1 MGTPAAVMGDR
12 ISGTCT
18 THLVPGPTGAP
29 TPVPQLPFSS
39 PLTVA
44 LATRTLVAGKPAAL
58 QGSSGLNA
66 PPHAGLHPSDPF
78 MLPNTQ
84 IGRVVKGSTSV
95 LIEGRP
101 AAKTGSTCTTDAGAP
116 GQLTGTATTVLIGG

>member
-18 THLVPGPTGAP
+18 VHLIPGPAGAP
-29 TPVPQLPFSS
+29 SPSPPLPFSS

-44 LATRTLVAGKPAAL
+44 LATRTLITSKPAAL
-58 QGSSGLNA
+58 QGSSGFNT
-66 PPHAGLHPSDPF
+66 PPHVGLHPSDPF
-78 MLPNTQ
+78 MLPTTQ
-84 IGRVVKGSTSV
+84 IGRVVKGSSSV

-101 AAKTGSTCTTDAGAP
+101 AAKTGSTCTINAGAP
-116 GQLTGTATTVLIGG
+116 GQLAGSATTVLIGG

>member
-12 ISGTCT
+12 INGTCT
-18 THLVPGPTGAP
+18 VHLVPGPAGAP
-29 TPVPQLPFSS
+29 TPAPPQPFSS

-44 LATRTLVAGKPAAL
+44 LATRTLITGKPATM
-58 QGSSGLNA
+58 QGSSGFNA
-66 PPHAGLHPSDPF
+66 PPHVGLHPSDPF
-78 MLPNTQ
+78 MLPATQ

-101 AAKTGSTCTTDAGAP
+101 AAKTGSTCTINAGAP

>member
-12 ISGTCT
+12 INGTCT
-18 THLVPGPTGAP
+18 VHLVPGPTGAP
-29 TPVPQLPFSS
+29 VAAPPLGFSS

-44 LATRTLVAGKPAAL
+44 LATRTLIGGKPAAL
-58 QGSSGLNA
+58 QGSSGLNT
-66 PPHAGLHPSDPF
+66 PPHVGLHPSDPF
-78 MLPNTQ
+78 VLPATQ

-101 AAKTGSTCTTDAGAP
+101 AAKTGSACTINAGAP
-116 GQLTGTATTVLIGG
+116 GQLSGTAATVLIGG

>member
-12 ISGTCT
+12 INGTCT
-18 THLVPGPTGAP
+18 VHLVPGPAGAP
-29 TPVPQLPFSS
+29 SPAPQLPFSS

-44 LATRTLVAGKPAAL
+44 LASRTLVAGKPAVL
-58 QGSSGLNA
+58 QGSSGFNA

-84 IGRVVKGSTSV
+84 IGRVVKGSASV
-95 LIEGRP
+95 LIEGRA
-101 AAKTGSTCTTDAGAP
+101 AAKTGSACTIDAGAP
-116 GQLTGTATTVLIGG
+116 GQLTGTATTVLVGG